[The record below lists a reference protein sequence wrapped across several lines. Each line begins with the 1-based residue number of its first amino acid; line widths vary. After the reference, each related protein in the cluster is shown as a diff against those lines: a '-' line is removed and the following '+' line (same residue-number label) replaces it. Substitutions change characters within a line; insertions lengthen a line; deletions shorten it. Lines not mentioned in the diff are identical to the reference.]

1 MGPNRPTTIATV
13 FPVIPTAAG
22 RLSCA
27 WFLCAAC
34 GVEGPWQ
41 PCRVTQL
48 DGTKP
53 TNYNRH
59 CFSCHPDRSRPPFLR
74 MVSMRGLRSGG
85 TMATLPRNSARWD
98 QTDQLQSPL
107 FFLSS
112 RPQQAAFLAHGFY
125 ARPAEWRDHGNL
137 AA

>member
-22 RLSCA
+22 RLFLRMVSMRGLRSGGTVATLPRNSARWDQTDQLQSPLFFLSSRPEQAAFSCA

-53 TNYNRH
+53 TDYNRRR
-59 CFSCHPDRSRPPFLR
+59 FSCHPDRSDPALSCARSLCA
-74 MVSMRGLRSGG
+74 GL
-85 TMATLPRNSARWD
+85 P
-98 QTDQLQSPL
+98 
-107 FFLSS
+107 
-112 RPQQAAFLAHGFY
+112 
-125 ARPAEWRDHGNL
+125 
-137 AA
+137 